1 MGRSTSIILGEHFS
15 RFVDDQVA
23 SGRYGSAS
31 EVVRE
36 GLRLVEDRERRVH
49 ALNAAIDEG
58 LASGVD
64 EDFSWDAVRAQGR
77 RIARER
83 SG

>member
-23 SGRYGSAS
+23 SGRYGSVS

-36 GLRLVEDRERRVH
+36 GLRLVEDRERRLA

-64 EDFSWDAVRAQGR
+64 EDFSWEAVREQGR
-77 RIARER
+77 RIARKR